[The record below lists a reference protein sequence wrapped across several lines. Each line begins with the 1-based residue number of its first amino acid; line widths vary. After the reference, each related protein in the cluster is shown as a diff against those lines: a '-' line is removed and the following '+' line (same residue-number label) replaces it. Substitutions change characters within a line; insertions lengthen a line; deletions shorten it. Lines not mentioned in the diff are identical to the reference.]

1 MKKVGITGNIGSGKS
16 WVCQLFVR
24 LGIPVFNSDDEAKR
38 LYDREE
44 VRTAMIERFGE
55 DVYLPDGKVNKARVA
70 DIIFNDA
77 EAMREVE
84 QILYPVLHTVFDQ
97 WAEEQEDVP
106 YVLYESAIIFEKHL
120 QDRFDA
126 VILVSAKEETRL
138 RRVMLRDHCEEDE
151 VRERMAM
158 QWTENEKRE
167 LADYIVEHDA
177 DDEDELL
184 LEQVLQIHESLTQ
197 SPKFHFFSKK

>member
-24 LGIPVFNSDDEAKR
+24 LGIPVFNSDVEAKR
-38 LYDREE
+38 LYDRDD
-44 VRTAMIERFGE
+44 VRSAMKERFGE

-70 DIIFNDA
+70 DIIFNDS
-77 EAMREVE
+77 EAMHEVE
-84 QILYPVLHTVFDQ
+84 QILYPVLHEVFDE
-97 WAEEQEDVP
+97 WAEEQDAP
-106 YVLYESAIIFEKHL
+106 YVLYESAIIFEKQL

-126 VILVSAKEETRL
+126 IILVSATEETRL

-151 VRERMAM
+151 VRERMEA
-158 QWTENEKRE
+158 QWSENEKRE

-177 DDEDELL
+177 DDEDGLL
-184 LEQVLQIHESLTQ
+184 LEQVMQIHESLLR
-197 SPKFHFFSKK
+197 SSKFHFFSKK

>member
-16 WVCQLFVR
+16 WVCQLFMR

-38 LYDREE
+38 LYDRED
-44 VRTAMIERFGE
+44 VRTAMKLRFGD

-77 EAMREVE
+77 EAMHEVE
-84 QILYPVLHTVFDQ
+84 RILYPALHEVFDQ
-97 WAEEQEDVP
+97 WAEEQDAP
-106 YVLYESAIIFEKHL
+106 YVLYESAIIFEKQL

-126 VILVSAKEETRL
+126 VILVSATEETRL
-138 RRVMLRDHCEEDE
+138 RRVMLRDHCEEEE
-151 VRERMAM
+151 VRESMAL
-158 QWTENEKRE
+158 QWTENEKRK

-177 DDEDELL
+177 DDEDALL
-184 LEQVLQIHESLTQ
+184 LEQVMKIHEDLLPPS
-197 SPKFHFFSKK
+197 KFHFFSKK

>member
-24 LGIPVFNSDDEAKR
+24 LGIPVFNSDVEAKR
-38 LYDREE
+38 LYDRDD
-44 VRTAMIERFGE
+44 VRTAMKERFGE

-77 EAMREVE
+77 EAMHDVE
-84 QILYPVLHTVFDQ
+84 QILYPVLHDVFDQ
-97 WAEEQEDVP
+97 WAEEQDAP
-106 YVLYESAIIFEKHL
+106 YVLYESAIIFEKQL
-120 QDRFDA
+120 EDRFDA
-126 VILVSAKEETRL
+126 IIMVSATEETRL

-151 VRERMAM
+151 VRERMEA
-158 QWTENEKRE
+158 QWPENEKRE

-177 DDEDELL
+177 DDEDALL
-184 LEQVLQIHESLTQ
+184 LEQVMEIHESLLRA
-197 SPKFHFFSKK
+197 SKFHFFSKK